1 MEAYDMYI
9 KGFIANLEKH
19 LEGELIGEWITF
31 PISEE
36 ELNEVLKRIG
46 IGENNYI
53 CPKCGNHMEELEYD
67 SFHNLY
73 NYRCE
78 SCRHEE
84 EHKNPLCT
92 CKEYIF
98 YDWCCDFEHDF
109 SAYENIE
116 DINYYAKQLNFWDKY
131 TFRAACECWS
141 AKTALNKGPNNFVLY
156 PLCYDEE
163 TLGFYYANKINSIDF
178 HNDEVLKKYFDFERY
193 GRDLALSI
201 NSNFTSYGFIK
212 QF

>member
-1 MEAYDMYI
+1 MYI

-67 SFHNLY
+67 SFH
-73 NYRCE
+73 
-78 SCRHEE
+78 
-84 EHKNPLCT
+84 
-92 CKEYIF
+92 
-98 YDWCCDFEHDF
+98 
-109 SAYENIE
+109 
-116 DINYYAKQLNFWDKY
+116 
-131 TFRAACECWS
+131 
-141 AKTALNKGPNNFVLY
+141 Y

-178 HNDEVLKKYFDFERY
+178 HNDEILKKYFDFERY

-201 NSNFTSYGFIK
+201 NGNFSSYGFIK